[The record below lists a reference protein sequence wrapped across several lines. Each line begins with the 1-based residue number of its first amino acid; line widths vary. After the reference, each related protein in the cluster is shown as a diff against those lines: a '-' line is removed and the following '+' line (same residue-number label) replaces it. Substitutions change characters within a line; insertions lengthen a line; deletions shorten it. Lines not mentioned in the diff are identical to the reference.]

1 MYISRLRLKNWKNF
15 QNVDTVLGERA
26 FVIGPNA
33 SGKSNFLDALRFL
46 RDVSRDGLRKAVDG
60 QRGGVSAIRC
70 LAARRHSQIEIL
82 VNLRSGTGPEKGPA
96 DWEYELILNQDNNKR
111 AQIVSEVVMKAGTVV
126 LSRPDSADATDPQ
139 RLIQTALEQISLNQK
154 FRDVADFF
162 DTISYQHLVP
172 QVVRDPR
179 GFTSGSVANDPF
191 GRDFLLRI
199 LQTRSDVRKSR
210 LEKIRKALAVAVPQ
224 LAELEAVMDESGVPH
239 LLGAYEHWRPNAA
252 KQNESQFSDGT
263 LRLLG
268 LLWSMF
274 EGLGPLLL
282 EEPEISL
289 HPEVV
294 RQIPR
299 LFSNIQRYRKISRQM
314 IVSTHSSDLISDPSI
329 GLEEIILLVPSLEG
343 TEIVKPSSADAAAVR
358 AGVSAADVML
368 PKAAPKSVEQLSL
381 AL

>member
-1 MYISRLRLKNWKNF
+1 MYISRLRLTNWKNF
-15 QNVDTVLGERA
+15 QRIDTKLGERA

-46 RDVSRDGLRKAVDG
+46 RDVARDGLRKAVDG

-70 LAARRHSQIEIL
+70 LAARRHSQIELL
-82 VNLRSGTGPEKGPA
+82 VDLRSGADDGPA
-96 DWEYELILNQDNNKR
+96 EWEYELAINQDNNKR
-111 AQIVSEVVMKAGTVV
+111 AQVVHEVVRRNGIAV
-126 LSRPDSADATDPQ
+126 LERPDDQDELDPQ
-139 RLIQTALEQISLNQK
+139 RLIQTALEQISLNQR
-154 FRDVADFF
+154 FREVADFF

-179 GFTSGSVANDPF
+179 GFTAGFVSNDPF

-199 LQTRSDVRKSR
+199 LQTRADVRKSR
-210 LEKIRKALAVAVPQ
+210 LEKIRKALSVAVPQ

-252 KQNESQFSDGT
+252 KQNEAQFSDGT

-289 HPEVV
+289 HPQVV
-294 RQIPR
+294 SQIPR
-299 LFSNIQRYRKISRQM
+299 LFAKIQRDRKVSRQM
-314 IVSTHSSDLISDPSI
+314 IVSTHSPDLISDPSI
-329 GLEEIILLVPSLEG
+329 ALEEIILLVPSTEG
-343 TEIVKPSSADAAAVR
+343 TEIVKASNADAAAVK
-358 AGVSAADVML
+358 AGISPADVML
-368 PKAAPKSVEQLSL
+368 PKAAPKLVEQLSL
-381 AL
+381 SF

>member
-1 MYISRLRLKNWKNF
+1 MYISRFRLRNWKNF
-15 QNVDTVLGERA
+15 QTVDTPLGERA

-46 RDVSRDGLRKAVDG
+46 RDVARDGLRKAVDE
-60 QRGGVSAIRC
+60 QRGGISAIRC

-82 VNLRSGTGPEKGPA
+82 VELRESGVVSGPPA
-96 DWEYELILNQDNNKR
+96 WEYELVLNQDNNKR
-111 AQIVSEVVMKAGTVV
+111 SQIISEVVRQDGKLV
-126 LSRPDSADATDPQ
+126 LERPDEGDSVDPQ
-139 RLIQTALEQISLNQK
+139 RRSQTALEQISLNK
-154 FRDVADFF
+154 DFRGIAEFF

-179 GFTSGSVANDPF
+179 GFTAGVVSNDPF

-199 LQTRSDVRKSR
+199 LQTRAPIRKSR
-210 LEKIRKALAVAVPQ
+210 LDKIRKALSVAVPQ
-224 LAELEAVMDESGVPH
+224 LVELDAQMDESGVPH
-239 LLGAYEHWRPNAA
+239 LWGAYEHWRPNAA

-274 EGLGPLLL
+274 EGSGPLLL

-289 HPEVV
+289 HPDVV

-299 LFSNIQRYRKISRQM
+299 LFSRIQRERKVSRQL
-314 IVSTHSSDLISDPSI
+314 IVSTHSDDLLSDPSI
-329 GLEEIILLVPSLEG
+329 SLEEIILLAPSAEG
-343 TEIVKPSSADAAAVR
+343 TEIVRPDSADFAAVR
-358 AGVSAADVML
+358 SGISPAEVML
-368 PKAAPKSVEQLSL
+368 PKAAPKSVEQLTL
-381 AL
+381 AF